1 MNSEKILRFTST
13 ASICT
18 AVTLIV
24 LKTWAWFASGSV
36 SILAS
41 LVDSSMDS
49 LASLISFFSIRI
61 ALRPAD
67 KEHQFGHGKAESL
80 AALTQAA
87 FITGSA
93 AFLLLHAVERLISP
107 QPIANMGLGLGVMV
121 VSMVLTI
128 ALVAMQKWALRR
140 VVSQALAA
148 DSLHYV
154 TDLLSNSLIIVAL
167 LLSQWGIYYADA
179 IFSLFLVGWIVKSAW
194 DIAKIALNDLMD
206 REIPQKERIQ
216 IAQIIE
222 QTPGVMGFHDLK
234 TRSAGDHYFVQFHL
248 DVFYQLTFDE
258 AHRIT
263 DEVEDRIIEH
273 FPKAEV
279 IVHGD
284 PVCENGLLVSEKKKS
299 YSSL

>member
-1 MNSEKILRFTST
+1 
-13 ASICT
+13 
-18 AVTLIV
+18 
-24 LKTWAWFASGSV
+24 
-36 SILAS
+36 
-41 LVDSSMDS
+41 MDS

-67 KEHQFGHGKAESL
+67 TEHRFGHGKAESL

-93 AFLLLHAVERLISP
+93 AFLFLHAVERLFSP
-107 QPIANMGLGLGVMV
+107 QPIGHMDLGLGVMV

-128 ALVAMQKWALRR
+128 ALVSLQKWALRR

-167 LLSQWGIYYADA
+167 LLSRWGIDYADSV
-179 IFSLFLVGWIVKSAW
+179 FSLFLAFWIVKSAW
-194 DIAKIALNDLMD
+194 DIAKGALNELMD
-206 REIPQKERIQ
+206 RQIPIKEREH

-234 TRSAGDHYFVQFHL
+234 TRSAGDHYFIQFHL
-248 DVFYQLTFDE
+248 DIFYQLTFDE
-258 AHRIT
+258 AHQIT
-263 DEVEDRIIEH
+263 DEVENRIIASY
-273 FPKAEV
+273 PKAEV

-284 PVCENGLLVSEKKKS
+284 PVCENGHMVNGKK
-299 YSSL
+299 LA